1 MTKTQE
7 VPRVTPQAGLGSAW
21 TGWTIFASVMLV
33 VVGGMNLIQGLVAIF
48 QDDYFL
54 VRSGDELLITSFTTW
69 GWIMAIWGSAQI
81 VAGAGL
87 NTGKGWARW
96 LAIAIVCVSILIQT
110 LFLAAYPVWS
120 AMIIALD
127 VIVIYALTARWGE
140 ARAGL

>member
-54 VRSGDELLITSFTTW
+54 VRSGDDLLITSFTMW